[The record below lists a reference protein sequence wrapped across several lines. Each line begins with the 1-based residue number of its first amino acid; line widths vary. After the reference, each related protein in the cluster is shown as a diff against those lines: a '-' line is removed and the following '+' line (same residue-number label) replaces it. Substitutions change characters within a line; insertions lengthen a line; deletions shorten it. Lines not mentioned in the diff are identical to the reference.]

1 MSPTT
6 HEHPLTIAPAKTI
19 ADFRAIE
26 VLQEEIWG
34 TSAMDVVPDHL
45 LLTIAKNGGIVLLAQ
60 RAARPV
66 GFAFGFL
73 GKTAEGELKHCS
85 HQAGVIPAEQN
96 TGVGYALKLAQR
108 EAALAQELSLMT
120 WTFDPLQSRNAHFN
134 MRKLGATSRIY
145 LPELYGTMRDAL
157 NADIPS
163 DRLEAHWR
171 LNAPDTLRRLT
182 GTLSAP
188 EVSAAVLNPCRTD
201 ALGFPVPPDTP
212 QKLSARR
219 HFIEIPADIAAIKAK
234 NHPLALAW
242 RMHTREL
249 FRHCFSAGY
258 HICDFIYQPADN
270 RAFYV
275 LTN

>member
-1 MSPTT
+1 MT
-6 HEHPLTIAPAKTI
+6 HETDFTITPAKTI

-26 VLQEEIWG
+26 VLQEKIWG

-45 LLTIAKNGGIVLLAQ
+45 LLTVAKNGGIVLLAQ
-60 RAARPV
+60 RAGRPI

-108 EAALAQELSLMT
+108 EAALAQGLSLMT

-157 NADIPS
+157 NTGIPS
-163 DRLEAHWR
+163 DRLEALWR
-171 LNAPDTLRRLT
+171 LNAPDTLRRLA
-182 GTLSAP
+182 GAIPAP
-188 EVSAAVLNPCRTD
+188 EVSAAAVLNPCRMD
-201 ALGFPVPPDTP
+201 ASGFPVPPDTP
-212 QKLSARR
+212 KELSARR
-219 HFIEIPADIAAIKAK
+219 HFIEIPADIATIKAK
-234 NHPLALAW
+234 NHPLAVAW

-249 FRHCFSAGY
+249 FRLCFSAGY
-258 HICDFIYQPADN
+258 HICDFVYQAADN
-270 RAFYV
+270 RAFYM